1 MKSGRNLMVG
11 SAELQ
16 QRIFGKFHI
25 AGFYDVGD
33 VFNDFN
39 TRFNRSIGAGLIYE
53 TPIGPAR
60 LYLAQTRSSPSKS
73 YRLVFSIGPDFI

>member
-1 MKSGRNLMVG
+1 MVG

-16 QRIFGKFHI
+16 QRIYGKFHI

-33 VFNDFN
+33 VFDSFK
-39 TRFNRSIGAGLIYE
+39 TTHFNRSVGAGIIYE

-60 LYLAQTRSSPSKS
+60 LYLAQARSSPGKP
-73 YRLVFSIGPDFI
+73 YRIVFSIGPDFI